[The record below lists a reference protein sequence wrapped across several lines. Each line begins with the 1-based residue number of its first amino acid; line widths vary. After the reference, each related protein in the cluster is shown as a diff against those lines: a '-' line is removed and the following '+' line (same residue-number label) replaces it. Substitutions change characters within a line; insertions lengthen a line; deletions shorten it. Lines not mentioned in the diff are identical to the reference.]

1 MSAVAARQMH
11 WTEEQYLA
19 FENESATKHEFY
31 DGEVYAMAGAKPVHN
46 LICGNAIAALHGLL
60 KGRPCGVFTSDQR
73 IHIAAPGGKL
83 KYTYPDAGV
92 LCGKGHYAPK
102 DPDGEMSLM
111 NPVLLVEVLSPSTKD
126 YDRGEKL
133 AHYKSIST
141 LMEVLHIWT
150 ERRLVEQ
157 HVRQGVAW
165 HKIDLA
171 TGFVSSLHGA
181 LSIEDLYH
189 MTDVQ

>member
-1 MSAVAARQMH
+1 MNWAHESGPATLEGMSAAAARQMH

-73 IHIAAPGGKL
+73 IHIATPGAKL

-92 LCGKGHYAPK
+92 LCGKGQYAPK

-111 NPVLLVEVLSPSTKD
+111 N
-126 YDRGEKL
+126 
-133 AHYKSIST
+133 
-141 LMEVLHIWT
+141 
-150 ERRLVEQ
+150 
-157 HVRQGVAW
+157 
-165 HKIDLA
+165 
-171 TGFVSSLHGA
+171 
-181 LSIEDLYH
+181 
-189 MTDVQ
+189 